1 MLVSPPEPTKLSWP
15 IMPSSRWQEPE
26 LSVGAQCPSLDRL
39 GRYKCW
45 ALKDKSPAALLWK
58 TVSGPIITLLED
70 QYEHLDAK
78 NAELMV
84 EMVMVGRKAT
94 NAVPTILFC
103 SDVKI
108 TRQKAMDLVKKNG
121 ILACHPGV
129 QMAESSRLPRRLAL
143 GDDSKL
149 PVLPTGVYINSVK
162 APFTGCGISVLV
174 SRDGVSPSKKATI
187 GGIVCVEDH
196 LYGLTTAHAFHE
208 TTEADRN
215 SDQDLEFAFYDVDPL
230 IDSSDDEDDPV
241 MTSKGERFP

>member
-1 MLVSPPEPTKLSWP
+1 MT
-15 IMPSSRWQEPE
+15 SSRWQEPE
-26 LSVGAQCPSLDRL
+26 LSIGAQCPSLDRL

-58 TVSGPIITLLED
+58 TVYGPIITLLED

-78 NAELMV
+78 NSELMV

-143 GDDSKL
+143 GEDSKL
-149 PVLPTGVYINSVK
+149 PVLPTGVYMHRLGRPLAS
-162 APFTGCGISVLV
+162 CGISVLI
-174 SRDGVSPSKKATI
+174 SRDGIAPKKATI
-187 GGIVCVEDH
+187 GGIVCVEDR

-208 TTEADRN
+208 ATEADRN

-230 IDSSDDEDDPV
+230 FDTSDEEDESV
-241 MTSKGERFP
+241 MTSIGGRFQ